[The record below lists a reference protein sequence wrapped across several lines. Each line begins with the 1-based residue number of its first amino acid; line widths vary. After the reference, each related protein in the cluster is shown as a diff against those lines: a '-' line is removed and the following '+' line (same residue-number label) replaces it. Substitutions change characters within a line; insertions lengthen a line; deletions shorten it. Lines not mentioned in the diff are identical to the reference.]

1 MKAGRFVELVLRKL
15 SALSVGESASPEDY
29 ADAKELID
37 SCMDSM
43 RADGLLWWA
52 VKVDD
57 VAFTGATAARPADCA
72 VCVYASWN
80 GKPVRLI
87 ERVEYE
93 RIEDK
98 TQAGDPEMVL
108 DDLTDLTLW
117 PVPSSGNLRLTYQ
130 LEIIPSTQGQEMDM
144 PRALVMPMIDYAA
157 FSIMAF
163 FAPPME
169 VQNKI
174 KEDGARAFLQIRSL
188 TRQTAETG
196 PVETEYF

>member
-15 SALSVGESASPEDY
+15 SALSAGESASPEDY
-29 ADAKELID
+29 SDAKELID
-37 SCMDSM
+37 ASMDAM

-52 VKVDD
+52 VKVDN

-72 VCVYASWN
+72 VCVQATWN
-80 GKPVRLI
+80 GRPVRLI

-108 DDLTDLTLW
+108 DDLTNLTLW

-130 LEIIPSTQGQEMDM
+130 REILSVTQGQEMDM
-144 PRALVMPMIDYAA
+144 PGALTRPMIDYMAYDLAA
-157 FSIMAF
+157 FF
-163 FAPPME
+163 TPPVE
-169 VQNKI
+169 VQRRI
-174 KEDGARAFLQIRSL
+174 EADGARAFLQIRSL
-188 TRQTAETG
+188 SKQASEPG
-196 PVETEYF
+196 PVEAEYF